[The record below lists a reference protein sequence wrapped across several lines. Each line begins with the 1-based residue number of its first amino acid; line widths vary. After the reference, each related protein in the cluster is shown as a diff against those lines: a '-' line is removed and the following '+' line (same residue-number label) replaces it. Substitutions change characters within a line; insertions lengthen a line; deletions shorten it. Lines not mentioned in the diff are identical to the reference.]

1 MPPLICA
8 AGHRGRTHKS
18 YTDTARLVYISQH
31 TAPTGRTFVQH
42 RRQDNAAVAPKVKT
56 RFAPSPTGQLHL
68 GHAFSALVAAR
79 LGDGYHLRIDDID
92 HTRCRPEYTD
102 QIYDDLKFLGLDWS
116 GTPTLQS
123 DRLAAYDAALERLRA
138 MDLVYPC
145 YLTRAEL
152 AAVLSAPQE
161 APRATDT
168 ALSPDEQRRRA
179 DHGMAPAWRL
189 RTLAAMQQAGPITWT
204 DLRSGTHRPVD
215 MTPHGDVV
223 VARRD
228 IGTSYH
234 LSVVVDDAMDE
245 VTLVTRGAD
254 LEDSTPVHRLLQAL
268 LELPAPAYYHHD
280 LVRDDTG
287 TRLAKRSRSQ
297 GIAEFRTNGLG
308 ATDILSLMPDFSEM
322 DEILMNYSIL
332 EN

>member
-1 MPPLICA
+1 M
-8 AGHRGRTHKS
+8 
-18 YTDTARLVYISQH
+18 
-31 TAPTGRTFVQH
+31 
-42 RRQDNAAVAPKVKT
+42 APKVKT

-79 LGDGYHLRIDDID
+79 LGDGYQLRIDDID

-116 GTPTLQS
+116 GTPTRQS
-123 DRLAAYDAALERLRA
+123 DRLAAYDAALQKLRA

-152 AAVLSAPQE
+152 ATVLSAPQE
-161 APRATDT
+161 APQATDR

-179 DHGMAPAWRL
+179 DRGMAPAWRL
-189 RTLAAMQQAGPITWT
+189 RTAAAMQQAGEITWA
-204 DLRSGTHRPVD
+204 DLRSTSHRPVD

-245 VTLVTRGAD
+245 ITLVTRGAD

-268 LELPAPAYYHHD
+268 LELPVPAYYHHD

-287 TRLAKRSRSQ
+287 TRLAKRSQSQ
-297 GIAEFRTNGLG
+297 AIAELRANGLG
-308 ATDILSLMPDFSEM
+308 AADILSLLPEFSET
-322 DEILMNYSIL
+322 DETLLDCSIL
-332 EN
+332 VN